1 MKITDMK
8 GCTALVWLMAM
19 ALGGLSAQTQKDDWM
34 TGGTLR
40 VNTARNSSQFEF
52 SPSIGYFLI
61 DALAI
66 GARLAI
72 QSEKLGNNRVND
84 FGFGPYARYFF
95 GSNKVMPFFEG
106 NAEFSNR
113 TYQTGSVSS
122 KEQAF
127 SVFGGGGISVFLN
140 ESVALEGILGYKNTR
155 MKNQSGYGGLNL
167 RIGFQVYLSRGQ
179 VEGVRSNLS
188 L

>member
-1 MKITDMK
+1 
-8 GCTALVWLMAM
+8 M
-19 ALGGLSAQTQKDDWM
+19 ALASLVVLIFGELSAQTRQDDWM
-34 TGGTLR
+34 TGGSLR
-40 VNTARNSSQFEF
+40 VNTARNNSQFEF
-52 SPSIGYFLI
+52 SPSVGYFLI
-61 DALAI
+61 NALAI
-66 GARLAI
+66 GARMAV

-113 TYQTGSVSS
+113 KYQTGSVSS

-140 ESVALEGILGYKNTR
+140 ESVALEGVLGYKNTR

-167 RIGFQVYLSRGQ
+167 RIGFQVYISR
-179 VEGVRSNLS
+179 S
-188 L
+188 